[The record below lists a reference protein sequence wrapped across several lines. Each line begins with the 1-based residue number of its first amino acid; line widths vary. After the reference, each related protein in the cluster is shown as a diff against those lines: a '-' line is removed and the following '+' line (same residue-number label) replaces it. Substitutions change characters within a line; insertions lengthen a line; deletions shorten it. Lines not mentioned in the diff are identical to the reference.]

1 MRMYQYQHNNQV
13 TGSES
18 TLSSLNI
25 RPYKNTLDALLAMTP
40 TSDKYKRKFAA
51 FKRFAPRYDTVN
63 REDYTDPEYFSL
75 IKFDVLCAL
84 FTNDSAKLESI
95 LTQFPLDS
103 PLTTEIINYSNWYG
117 NSLLMIAT
125 SLNYH
130 RIFLLMLN
138 YLNPVIEDIE
148 ALTFNHKHGLNIY
161 HLGAQFGAVKIL
173 NALLERQFKLQYLI
187 KKSRCHLTVLDYAV
201 WQSKSK
207 PWIQRLHDTNPIPFY
222 TALINSSAVTQK
234 KCARI
239 LLDKRNQQTQW
250 FFTTKAL
257 ETRPKSILD
266 QHRDLCIL
274 NHFCAKKLPKDLTMP
289 EGKDYPSK
297 QDCDS
302 VYDGLRKHQDNLHH
316 TPSAYT
322 QMHACIEDSCHFN
335 SIAGHL
341 VAEHFIHDTAKHINR
356 IYQTQK
362 NATLIF
368 LGSGWL
374 GREYLLLSLLTLKL
388 DALSI
393 HCIDP
398 HYFHTDSSRLKK
410 TGLVWSSISD
420 IQQSFIT
427 HTRRLN
433 HANDLNIVFHKSHI
447 EFEDIATTPQTTLV
461 SFDFNLCATKPLCN
475 RDLSATLRNFY
486 QCLIKQNQ
494 TLYAFLL
501 IQFFDRQP
509 TPLYQDD
516 NSPLIA
522 KQIRQF
528 RGKSQLSMLSLFAS
542 EPLEEQ
548 NQKTADYHYSCYNL
562 KTTTAATLH

>member
-1 MRMYQYQHNNQV
+1 MRASN
-13 TGSES
+13 TRAPS
-18 TLSSLNI
+18 TLNKSNIIPYQQSLN
-25 RPYKNTLDALLAMTP
+25 ALLAINP
-40 TSDKYKRKFAA
+40 TSDKYKRNFEA
-51 FKRFAPRYDTVN
+51 FGRLAPRFHKVK
-63 REDYTDPEYFSL
+63 REEYTDPEYFSL
-75 IKFDVLCAL
+75 VKFDLLNAY
-84 FTNDSAKLESI
+84 FTDDSDKLEKI
-95 LTQFPLDS
+95 LMQFPQPSRLSDELLD
-103 PLTTEIINYSNWYG
+103 YSNHYG

-125 SLNYH
+125 CLNKYSV
-130 RIFLLMLN
+130 FLLMLT
-138 YLNPVIEDIE
+138 YLNPVVENIK

-173 NALLERQFKLQYLI
+173 DALLERQFKLHYLI

-222 TALINSSAVTQK
+222 TALINSSADTQK

-239 LLDKRNQQTQW
+239 LLDSRNQRTQW

-266 QHRDLCIL
+266 QHRDLSIL
-274 NHFCAKKLPKDLTMP
+274 NHFCAKKLPKDLTIP
-289 EGKDYPSK
+289 EGKDYPSIN
-297 QDCDS
+297 DCNS

-341 VAEHFIHDTAKHINR
+341 VAEQFIHDTAKHINR
-356 IYQTQK
+356 VYQAQK

-388 DALSI
+388 DALAI

-398 HYFHTDSSRLKK
+398 HYFHTDSSRPNK
-410 TGLVWSSISD
+410 TGFVWSSISD
-420 IQQSFIT
+420 IQQSFRT

-433 HANDLNIVFHKSHI
+433 HANDLNIVFHKSYI
-447 EFEDIATTPQTTLV
+447 EFEDIATTSQTTLV
-461 SFDFNLCATKPLCN
+461 SFDF
-475 RDLSATLRNFY
+475 DLSATKSLSNMDLSTTLRNFY

-509 TPLYQDD
+509 TSLYKDD

-542 EPLEEQ
+542 EPLEEH
-548 NQKTADYHYSCYNL
+548 NQKTEEYQQSCSNISQ
-562 KTTTAATLH
+562 